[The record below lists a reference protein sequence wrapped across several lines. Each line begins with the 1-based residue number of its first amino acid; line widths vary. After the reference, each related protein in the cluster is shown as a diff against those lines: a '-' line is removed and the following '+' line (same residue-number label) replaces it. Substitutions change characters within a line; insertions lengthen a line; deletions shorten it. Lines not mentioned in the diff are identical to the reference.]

1 MDNLEE
7 HLLLATYRD
16 FGIPDLTNVFTN
28 FQKGQ
33 RADALAGK
41 FEGVPA
47 IICGGGPSLEKSIPA
62 LKKVGDGALV
72 FGGGSALKTLSAA
85 EVPIHFAAAVDP
97 DACHNYFTAPL
108 FYQNRVSA
116 TFLSLYQ
123 GPKLCVGDSG
133 AFPLEEW
140 LTDLPQCD
148 AGWNVST
155 FAAAVAA
162 ALGCSPIYFV
172 GMDLCVTSPDGKKNP
187 IDCTDREGNVVKT
200 RPDFFMAKQW
210 LEEFAKK
217 VPCINSSEGGLELE
231 GIPNKPLPTFK
242 PLPLQKKVKEAVAAA
257 PLNPPSDKLKTL
269 DASVQRVRGI
279 LDNYLKALEEN
290 RNPVLHDYELGEE
303 LFYQRHLERLWRVW
317 GPQLQVKGNASKLQE
332 VLFYQSVTKEFA
344 QARGE
349 LTTRYYRSGKLY
361 STEPH
366 KEQVPHGVHEYFYED
381 GAVRS
386 ILPYKEGKLEGTVT
400 LFWPD
405 GTKKREVRC
414 G

>member
-1 MDNLEE
+1 MDSLEE

-16 FGIPDLTNVFTN
+16 FGIPELMNVFTN
-28 FQKGQ
+28 FEKGQ
-33 RADALAGK
+33 RADALVGK

-47 IICGGGPSLEKSIPA
+47 IICGAGPSLKKKFPA

-72 FGGGSALKTLSAA
+72 FGGGSALKPLSEANI
-85 EVPIHFAAAVDP
+85 PIHFAAAVDP
-97 DACHNYFTAPL
+97 DACHNYLKVPL

-116 TFLSLYQ
+116 TFLSLHQ

-162 ALGCSPIYFV
+162 ALGCFPIYLV
-172 GMDLCVTSPDGKKNP
+172 GVDLCRVGSRKSL
-187 IDCTDREGNVVKT
+187 ISSTDQEGNSVMT
-200 RPDFFMAKQW
+200 SPDFFMAKKW
-210 LEEFAKK
+210 FEAFAKK

-231 GIPNKPLPTFK
+231 GIAHK
-242 PLPLQKKVKEAVAAA
+242 PLPLFKPLRLQEKVKEVVAEA
-257 PLNPPSDKLKTL
+257 PFNPPSNKLQIL
-269 DASVQRVRGI
+269 DQSVCQTGDI

-290 RNPVLHDYELGEE
+290 QNPVLHDYELGEE
-303 LFYQRHLERLWRVW
+303 LFYQRHLELLWRVW
-317 GPQLQVKGNASKLQE
+317 RPQLQVEESPTKLQE

-344 QARGE
+344 KARKQ
-349 LTTRYYRSGKLY
+349 LATRYYRSGQLY
-361 STEPH
+361 STELY
-366 KEQVPHGVHEYFYED
+366 KGSIPHGVHEYFYED
-381 GAVRS
+381 GTVRS
-386 ILPYKEGKLEGTVT
+386 ILPYKEGKLEGTAT

-405 GTKKREVRC
+405 GTKKREVHF